1 MKQEY
6 KHIEDL
12 LERFFDGLTSNAE
25 EKELY
30 DFFANKDIPEHLISY
45 KPVFGYFES
54 GLIEELDSSEG
65 VQGSVKH
72 IHSARKWWITGLG
85 VAAIIL
91 LLLSIRPL
99 FINKPDEFNP
109 FEGSYI
115 IRNGE
120 CITDLELIQ
129 GELESTYQIAM
140 LHKERAERLLQA
152 TNESNDIGE
161 QIQQEINAQYC
172 EIINSFPD
180 GRVRDEVKKILDI
193 ECN

>member
-12 LERFFDGLTSNAE
+12 LERFFEGRTTNIE

-30 DFFANKDIPEHLISY
+30 DFFGGKDIPEHLCSY

-54 GLIEELDSSEG
+54 GLAEELDQSDMR
-65 VQGSVKH
+65 VSVKR
-72 IHSARKWWITGLG
+72 IPAARKWWITGFG
-85 VAAIIL
+85 IAAMIL
-91 LLLSIRPL
+91 LLLSVRPL
-99 FINKPDEFNP
+99 FLDKTEEFNP

-120 CITDLELIQ
+120 RITDLELIQ
-129 GELESTYQIAM
+129 EELEATYQIAM
-140 LHKERAERLLQA
+140 LHKERAERLLQ
-152 TNESNDIGE
+152 TSLESNDIAI
-161 QIQQEINAQYC
+161 QIQQDINTQYC